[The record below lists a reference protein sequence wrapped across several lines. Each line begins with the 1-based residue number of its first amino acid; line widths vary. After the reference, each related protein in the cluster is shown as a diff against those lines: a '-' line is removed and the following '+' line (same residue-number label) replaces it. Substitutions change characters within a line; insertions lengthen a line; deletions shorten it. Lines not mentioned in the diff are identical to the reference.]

1 MKRDGGGWDKEG
13 CRGRLVGEVR
23 VAVITC
29 TSSVWGCIS
38 VSVVVV
44 LVSEQQQHV
53 VEREGA
59 EAACIVPTT

>member
-1 MKRDGGGWDKEG
+1 MGWWGKEG

-44 LVSEQQQHV
+44 VVVVLVSEQQQHV